1 MGTLTVVNVR
11 SVLKT
16 AKNSA
21 YAALSK
27 RIAAEKSAN
36 TGTRGWAAML
46 ISNGSGAS
54 GALSFMNSAHSTSF
68 FSKQAYRD
76 KIRAIMMIGA
86 FNNHTGEVI
95 RCECGEDSSGPL
107 HPLTCNNN
115 APDATRRHTACRNAL
130 IALMKSVLPN
140 ARVEKEKV
148 VGMRLLR
155 DEEGV
160 APKQIK
166 VICDIRLQNGPVEN
180 IVDLMVVEPS
190 CEHYC
195 QDKPGRNVPRSCE
208 VVNAAA
214 VIGQKFK
221 INHYGKVRIINGVP
235 GRLNLDNF
243 VPFVIESSG
252 RLGPKA
258 LEFLT
263 LICGT
268 ETYKRSRF
276 IKDISLICAR
286 FYGSVLMKSRGP
298 IPAQPQNGIV

>member
-1 MGTLTVVNVR
+1 MHPMLLDVTQHVVI
-11 SVLKT
+11 L
-16 AKNSA
+16 
-21 YAALSK
+21 L
-27 RIAAEKSAN
+27 
-36 TGTRGWAAML
+36 
-46 ISNGSGAS
+46 
-54 GALSFMNSAHSTSF
+54 
-68 FSKQAYRD
+68 
-76 KIRAIMMIGA
+76 
-86 FNNHTGEVI
+86 
-95 RCECGEDSSGPL
+95 
-107 HPLTCNNN
+107 
-115 APDATRRHTACRNAL
+115 
-130 IALMKSVLPN
+130 N

-155 DEEGV
+155 NEEGV

-166 VICDIRLQNGPVEN
+166 VICDIRLQNGPVEYT
-180 IVDLMVVEPS
+180 VDLMVVEPYYCQDKP

-214 VIGQKFK
+214 AIGQKFK
-221 INHYGKVRIINGVP
+221 INHYSKVRIINGVP

-268 ETYKRSRF
+268 ETYKRSKF
-276 IKDISLICAR
+276 MKDVSLICAN
-286 FYGSVLMKSRGP
+286 FYGSVLMKSRGGAP
-298 IPAQPQNGIV
+298 FLHNPKMGLCRIGSIPVFK